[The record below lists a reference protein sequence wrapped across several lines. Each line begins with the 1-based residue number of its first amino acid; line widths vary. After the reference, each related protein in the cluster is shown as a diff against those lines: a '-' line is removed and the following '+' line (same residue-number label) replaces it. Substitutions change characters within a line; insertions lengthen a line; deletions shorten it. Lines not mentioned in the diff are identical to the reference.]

1 MQHSLE
7 TLLNQLIK
15 DWENE
20 LVEFKQANH
29 SYPTAD
35 IGKYFSAL
43 ANEANLKQAEKAWL
57 IFGVDNHSRM
67 IVGSTYRQ
75 EKEGLN
81 SLKHQI
87 SQGTDPSI
95 SFINIHELHTSN
107 GRVVMFEIPA
117 APRGIPIAWQ
127 GHYYARAG
135 ESLIALGTEKF
146 ERIRRQVLGLDW
158 TAHIVP
164 HVTINDLDPVAIRKA
179 KDLFAQKHANR
190 FKLDEVMNWTDEVFL
205 DRAKLTINGQITRA
219 TLLLLG
225 KSESSY
231 YLLPYPAQMTWKL
244 EGEERAYEHFGL
256 PFILTTSA
264 LYQKIRNIQLRILPE
279 NELVAIE
286 LAKYDQ
292 KIVLEALHNCIAH
305 QDYSRNS
312 RIIVIEQL
320 DKLILENTGTFYE
333 GKPED
338 YIAGH
343 KTPQSYRN
351 PLLAQAMVEI
361 GMIDTMGYGIHEM
374 YSGQARRYFPLPDYD
389 LSEPNTVKIIIYGR
403 IVDLSY
409 TRMLIQKTEL
419 TLNEIVGLDRVQK
432 HLPLTEEMIKHL
444 RQQQLIEGR
453 KPNFHVSASIADAT
467 ATQVEYIHHRGQ
479 DNAYYQKLIADYI
492 EEFSSATRK
501 DIDKLLFNKLSDAL
515 TTGQKENKIGYL
527 LTSMKNKGIIENVG
541 SRKSPTWEMRDKSR
555 IKKNKSR
562 INQE

>member
-158 TAHIVP
+158 TAHVVP
-164 HVTINDLDPVAIRKA
+164 DVTINELDPIAIKKA

-190 FKLDEVMNWTDEVFL
+190 FKLDEVMNWTDAVFL

-225 KSESSY
+225 KAESAY
-231 YLLPYPAQMTWKL
+231 YLSPYPAQMTWKL

-333 GKPED
+333 GRPED

-351 PLLAQAMVEI
+351 PWLAQAMVEI

-419 TLNEIVGLDRVQK
+419 TLDEIVGLDRVQK

-444 RQQQLIEGR
+444 RQQHLIEGR

-467 ATQVEYIHHRGQ
+467 AAQVDYLHYRGQ

-515 TTGQKENKIGYL
+515 TTNQKENKIGYL
-527 LTSMKNKGIIENVG
+527 LTSMKNKGSLKIPAPVNHLSGKCE
-541 SRKSPTWEMRDKSR
+541 
-555 IKKNKSR
+555 